1 MTQAIP
7 QHFKAL
13 VLRQDDGKTV
23 SAVEQLTVDD
33 LPEGDVL
40 LSVDYSSINYKDS
53 MAVTGTG
60 KIVRTWPMVPGI
72 DLTGTVIESQADSY
86 KPGDKVLLTGWSVG
100 EQFWGGYSQV
110 QRVQSKWLIPLP
122 DSMESKTA
130 MAIGTA
136 GLTAMLCV
144 MALEEANV
152 TPEKGPVIVT
162 GAGGGVGSIAVA
174 ILSKLGYNVTAV
186 SGRTSTHDYLK
197 GLGAKEIISREEMEK
212 PARPLEA
219 QRWAGAIDTAGD
231 AILARVLAE
240 TDYNGAV
247 AACGLAAGFK
257 LPTTVMPFILRNV
270 RLQGVD
276 SVMCPNGRRQTA
288 WKRLA
293 QDLPEEALTGI
304 NRVVAID
311 EIKQVAEDMMAGKV
325 QGRTVVDLQAS

>member
-1 MTQAIP
+1 MTQATP
-7 QHFKAL
+7 ESFNAL

-23 SAVEQLTVDD
+23 SAVEQLSIND

-72 DLTGTVIESQADSY
+72 DLTGTVLESQADNY

-100 EQFWGGYSQV
+100 EQYWGGYSQV

-122 DSMESKTA
+122 NGIESKTA

-144 MALEEANV
+144 MALEDAHI
-152 TPEKGPVIVT
+152 TPDRGPIVVT
-162 GAGGGVGSIAVA
+162 GAGGGVGSVAVA
-174 ILSKLGYNVTAV
+174 ILSKLGYDVTAV
-186 SGRTSTHDYLK
+186 SGRASTHDYLK
-197 GLGAKEIISREEMEK
+197 GLGAKEIISREDMLK
-212 PARPLEA
+212 PSRPLEA
-219 QRWAGAIDTAGD
+219 QRWAGAVDTAGD
-231 AILARVLAE
+231 VILARVLAE

-276 SVMCPNGRRQTA
+276 SVMCPNERRQTA

-293 QDLPEEALTGI
+293 QDLPQSALTEI
-304 NRVVAID
+304 NQVVSLD
-311 EIKQVAEDMMAGKV
+311 DIKQVAEDMMAGKT
-325 QGRTVVDLQAS
+325 QGRTVVDLSL

>member
-7 QHFKAL
+7 EHFKAL

-23 SAVEQLTVDD
+23 SAVEQLTVAD

-86 KPGDKVLLTGWSVG
+86 KPGDKVILTGWGVG
-100 EQFWGGYSQV
+100 EQYWGGYSQL
-110 QRVQSKWLIPLP
+110 QRVKSKWLIPLP
-122 DSMESKTA
+122 KSIDSKTA

-144 MALEEANV
+144 MALEEAGLK
-152 TPEKGPVIVT
+152 PAKGPVVVT
-162 GAGGGVGSIAVA
+162 GAGGGVGSVAVA
-174 ILSKLGYNVTAV
+174 ILANLGYEVTAV
-186 SGRTSTHDYLK
+186 SGRTSTHDYLRN
-197 GLGAKEIISREEMEK
+197 LGAKEIISREEMEK

-219 QRWAGAIDTAGD
+219 QRWAGAVDTVGD

-247 AACGLAAGFK
+247 AACGLAGGFN

-293 QDLPEEALTGI
+293 QDLPESALTQI
-304 NRVVAID
+304 NRVVTLED
-311 EIKQVAEDMMAGKV
+311 VKQVAEDMMAGKV
-325 QGRTVVDLQAS
+325 QGRTVVDLNA

>member
-1 MTQAIP
+1 MTQANSD
-7 QHFKAL
+7 QFKAL
-13 VLRQDDGKTV
+13 VLRQEDGKTL
-23 SAVEQLTVDD
+23 SAVEQLSIAD

-40 LSVDYSSINYKDS
+40 LSVDYSSVNYKDS

-100 EQFWGGYSQV
+100 EQYWGGYSQI

-122 DSMESKTA
+122 NGIDSKIA

-144 MALEEANV
+144 MALEDAFI
-152 TPEKGPVIVT
+152 TPGKGPIVVT

-174 ILSKLGYNVTAV
+174 ILNKLGYSVTAV
-186 SGRTSTHDYLK
+186 SGRSSTHDYLK
-197 GLGAKEIISREEMEK
+197 SLGANDIIPREDMLK
-212 PARPLEA
+212 PSRPLEA
-219 QRWAGAIDTAGD
+219 QRWAGAVDTAGD

-247 AACGLAAGFK
+247 AACGLAAGYK

-276 SVMCPNGRRQTA
+276 SVMCPNERRQVA

-293 QDLPEEALTGI
+293 QDLPETALTEI
-304 NRVVAID
+304 NRVVSLE
-311 EIKQVAEDMMAGKV
+311 EIKQVAEDMMAGKI
-325 QGRTVVDLQAS
+325 QGRTVVDLNA

>member
-1 MTQAIP
+1 MTQLP
-7 QHFKAL
+7 PESFKAL
-13 VLRQDDGKTV
+13 VLRQEGGKTV
-23 SAVEQLTVDD
+23 SSVEQLSIND

-53 MAVTGTG
+53 LAVTGTG

-72 DLTGTVIESQADSY
+72 DLTGTIIESDADSY
-86 KPGDKVLLTGWSVG
+86 KPGEKVLLTGWSVG
-100 EQFWGGYSQV
+100 EQYWGGYSQI

-122 DSMESKTA
+122 ESIDGKTA

-144 MALEEANV
+144 MALEDAGIK
-152 TPEKGPVIVT
+152 PETGPVVVT
-162 GAGGGVGSIAVA
+162 GAGGGVGSVAVA
-174 ILSKLGYNVTAV
+174 ILSHLGYNVTAV
-186 SGRTSTHDYLK
+186 SARSSTHDYLRK
-197 GLGAKEIISREEMEK
+197 LGAKDIISREEMEK
-212 PARPLEA
+212 PARALEK
-219 QRWAGAIDTAGD
+219 QRWAGAVDTVGD

-247 AACGLAAGFK
+247 AACGLAGGFN

-276 SVMCPNGRRQTA
+276 SVMCPNEKRQTA

-293 QDLPEEALTGI
+293 QELPESALSEI
-304 NRVVAID
+304 NKVVSL
-311 EIKQVAEDMMAGKV
+311 EEVQQVAEDMMAGKV
-325 QGRTVVDLQAS
+325 QGRTVVDLKT

>member
-7 QHFKAL
+7 ENFKAL
-13 VLRQDDGKTV
+13 ILRQDDGKTV
-23 SAVEQLTVDD
+23 SAVEQLTIND

-40 LSVDYSSINYKDS
+40 ISVDYSSINYKDS

-72 DLTGTVIESQADSY
+72 DLTGTVLESQADSY
-86 KPGDKVLLTGWSVG
+86 KPGDKVLLTGWSMG
-100 EQFWGGYSQV
+100 EQYWGGYSQV

-122 DSMESKTA
+122 EGIESKTA

-144 MALEEANV
+144 MALEDAHI
-152 TPEKGPVIVT
+152 TPDRGPIVVT
-162 GAGGGVGSIAVA
+162 GAGGGVGSVAVA
-174 ILSKLGYNVTAV
+174 ILNKLGYEVTAV
-186 SGRTSTHDYLK
+186 SGRASTHDYLK
-197 GLGAKEIISREEMEK
+197 GLGAKEIISREDMLK
-212 PARPLEA
+212 PSRPLEA
-219 QRWAGAIDTAGD
+219 QRWAGAVDTAGD

-276 SVMCPNGRRQTA
+276 SVMCPNERRQTA

-293 QDLPEEALTGI
+293 QDLPQSAVTEI
-304 NRVVAID
+304 NQVVSL
-311 EIKQVAEDMMAGKV
+311 EGIKQVAEDMMAGKT
-325 QGRTVVDLQAS
+325 QGRTVVDLKA

>member
-1 MTQAIP
+1 MTQATP
-7 QHFKAL
+7 ENFKAL

-23 SAVEQLTVDD
+23 SAIEQLSIND

-40 LSVDYSSINYKDS
+40 ISVDYSSINYKDS

-72 DLTGTVIESQADSY
+72 DLTGTVLESQADSY

-100 EQFWGGYSQV
+100 EQYWGGYSQV

-122 DSMESKTA
+122 DGIESKTA

-144 MALEEANV
+144 MALEDAHI
-152 TPEKGPVIVT
+152 TPDRGPIVVT
-162 GAGGGVGSIAVA
+162 GAGGGVGSVAVA
-174 ILSKLGYNVTAV
+174 ILNKLGYEVTAV
-186 SGRTSTHDYLK
+186 SGRASTHDYLK
-197 GLGAKEIISREEMEK
+197 GLGAKEIISREDMLK
-212 PARPLEA
+212 PSRPLEA
-219 QRWAGAIDTAGD
+219 QRWAGAVDTAGD

-276 SVMCPNGRRQTA
+276 SVMCPNERRQTA

-293 QDLPEEALTGI
+293 QDLPQSAVTEI
-304 NRVVAID
+304 NQVVSL
-311 EIKQVAEDMMAGKV
+311 EGIKQVAEDIMAGTT
-325 QGRTVVDLQAS
+325 QGRTVGDLKA

>member
-1 MTQAIP
+1 MTQAP
-7 QHFKAL
+7 PEQFKAL

-23 SAVEQLTVDD
+23 SAVEQLSIAD

-72 DLTGTVIESQADSY
+72 DLTGTVLESQADNY
-86 KPGDKVLLTGWSVG
+86 KPRDKVLLTGWSVG
-100 EQFWGGYSQV
+100 EQYWGGYSQV

-122 DSMESKTA
+122 KDIESKTA

-144 MALEEANV
+144 MALEDAHI
-152 TPEKGPVIVT
+152 TPDRGPIVVT
-162 GAGGGVGSIAVA
+162 GAGGGVGSVAVA
-174 ILSKLGYNVTAV
+174 ILSKLDYDVTAV
-186 SGRTSTHDYLK
+186 SGRASTHDYLK
-197 GLGAKEIISREEMEK
+197 GLGAKEIISREDMLK
-212 PARPLEA
+212 PSRPLEA

-276 SVMCPNGRRQTA
+276 SVMCPNERRQTA

-293 QDLPEEALTGI
+293 QDLPQSALTEI
-304 NRVVAID
+304 NQIVSLDDIR
-311 EIKQVAEDMMAGKV
+311 QVAEDMMAGKT
-325 QGRTVVDLQAS
+325 QGRTVVDLSL

>member
-1 MTQAIP
+1 MAQATP
-7 QHFKAL
+7 AEFKAL
-13 VLRQDDGKTV
+13 VLRQEDGKTL
-23 SAVEQLTVDD
+23 SAIEQLSIND
-33 LPEGDVL
+33 LPDGDVL

-100 EQFWGGYSQV
+100 EQFWGGYSQI
-110 QRVQSKWLIPLP
+110 QRVQSQWLIPLP
-122 DSMESKTA
+122 QGISSQAA

-144 MALEEANV
+144 MALEEAHI
-152 TPEKGPVIVT
+152 TPSKGPVVVT

-174 ILSKLGYNVTAV
+174 LLSHLGYTVTAV
-186 SGRTSTHDYLK
+186 SGRASTHDYLK
-197 GLGAKEIISREEMEK
+197 SLGANDVIAREEMLK
-212 PARPLEA
+212 PSRPLAA

-247 AACGLAAGFK
+247 AACGLAAGYQ

-276 SVMCPNGRRQTA
+276 SVMCPNERRQLA

-293 QDLPEEALTGI
+293 QDLPATALTDI
-304 NRVVAID
+304 NKVVSLD
-311 EIKQVAEDMMAGKV
+311 EIKQVAEDMMAGNV
-325 QGRTVVDLQAS
+325 QGRTVVDVNA

>member
-1 MTQAIP
+1 MTHEIP
-7 QHFKAL
+7 ASFKAL
-13 VLRQDDGKTV
+13 VLRQDDGKTI
-23 SAVEQLTVDD
+23 SAIEQLTKDD

-60 KIVRTWPMVPGI
+60 KIIRTWPMVPGI

-86 KPGDKVLLTGWSVG
+86 KLGDKVLLTGWSVG
-100 EQFWGGYSQV
+100 EQYWGGYSQF

-122 DSMESKTA
+122 KAIDGKTA

-136 GLTAMLCV
+136 GLTAMLCI
-144 MALEEANV
+144 MALEDANV
-152 TPEKGPVIVT
+152 KPDGGPVVVT
-162 GAGGGVGSIAVA
+162 GAGGGVGSVAVA
-174 ILSKLGYNVTAV
+174 ILSNLGYNVTAV

-197 GLGAKEIISREEMEK
+197 GLGAKEIISREEMLK
-212 PARPLEA
+212 PSRPLEA
-219 QRWAGAIDTAGD
+219 QRWSGAVDTAGD
-231 AILARVLAE
+231 AILARILAE

-247 AACGLAAGFK
+247 AACGLAAGYK

-276 SVMCPNGRRQTA
+276 SVMCPNERRQMA

-293 QDLPEEALTGI
+293 EDLPQNALSEI
-304 NRVVAID
+304 NRVVALED
-311 EIKQVAEDMMAGKV
+311 VKQVAEDMMNGKN
-325 QGRTVVDLQAS
+325 QGRVVVDLNA